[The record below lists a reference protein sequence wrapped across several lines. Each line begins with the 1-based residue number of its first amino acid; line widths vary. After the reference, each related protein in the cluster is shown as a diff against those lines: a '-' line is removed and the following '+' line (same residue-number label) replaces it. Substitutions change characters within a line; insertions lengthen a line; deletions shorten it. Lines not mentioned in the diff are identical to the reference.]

1 MTTVSAWRAFDRW
14 RQGQQQSPLSFTAH
28 HFDAQR
34 EFYRPREKSLRAGLC
49 SRRAGK
55 TRGGNESDLELASTT
70 QDGRYLY
77 VNETRAECKRLAWHG
92 ARGDGLYSMCRERGW
107 LDSGFARSNE
117 QELFIQFPS
126 INSWVYFVGVDDEA
140 AIRKA
145 LGTPWNRVRWDEA
158 QRIPVKFNTTILET
172 LLPALL
178 DYEGEFL
185 MTGTPERKMSG
196 LFYDVTR
203 TDRDAKWAKWD
214 VSRWTLMDNPFWGTA
229 KEIDGQWFVVWGP
242 KDKVV
247 SGPHRPEELLAAVMA
262 CRHLKGV
269 LGLQELLGGPE
280 VAALDSPIM
289 RRQAGGEW
297 TREDSNFVYAANKLT
312 DAELFYAP
320 HRVRADGFID
330 VEAALMD
337 LPYPWEQ
344 GLFALG
350 VDLGYNDPFAMT
362 LWSWHP
368 HDPCLYEVFAWKKPG
383 LDSNDQNEAIKA
395 VRAHVAIGLIDADA
409 GGIGK
414 QVVKGWSK
422 EWIERYGLPI
432 VEAEKQHKNTAITV
446 HNTDILRRL
455 VKFREG
461 SPLIEEMR
469 ELQWATI
476 VDGSGKMIEDPTLAN
491 DVCDSA
497 LYAARRAYHFR
508 GRMEDRPAQPGT
520 SAYYARQAAELE
532 DAADDYDPNDWRR
545 NRGIA

>member
-1 MTTVSAWRAFDRW
+1 MNAVERH
-14 RQGQQQSPLSFTAH
+14 RQERLRSQRQSLTSLQFPE
-28 HFDAQR
+28 QR
-34 EFYRPREKSLRAGLC
+34 EFYRPREKSLRAC
-49 SRRAGK
+49 CDSRRAGK
-55 TRGGNESDLELASTT
+55 TRGGNESDLELASQT
-70 QDGRYLY
+70 QDGRFLY
-77 VNETRAECKRLAWHG
+77 INETRAEAKRLAWHG
-92 ARGDGLYSMCRERGW
+92 ARGDGMYSMCRDRGW
-107 LDSGFARSNE
+107 IDDGTVKTNE
-117 QELFIQFPS
+117 SELWIQFPK
-126 INSWVYFVGVDDEA
+126 INSWIYLVGVDDEA

-158 QRIPVKFNTTILET
+158 QRIPPKFNTTILET

-196 LFYDVTR
+196 LFYEVTR
-203 TDRDAKWAKWD
+203 AEVEKRRKGWD
-214 VSRWTLMDNPFWGTA
+214 VAHWTLMENPFWGRP

-242 KDKVV
+242 KDKIV
-247 SGPHRPEELLAAVMA
+247 SGPHAPEVLLAAVMA

-280 VAALDSPIM
+280 VAPLDSSIM
-289 RRQAGGEW
+289 RRQAFGQW
-297 TREDSNFVYAANKLT
+297 VKEDSNFVYAVNKLT

-320 HRVRADGFID
+320 HRLRADGFVD
-330 VEAALMD
+330 VAAALAD
-337 LPYPWEQ
+337 LPYRWQ
-344 GLFALG
+344 DGLFALG

-368 HDPCLYEVFAWKKPG
+368 HDPKLYEVFAWKKSG
-383 LDSNDQNEAIKA
+383 LDSDEQNEAIKA
-395 VRAHVAIGLIDADA
+395 VRSVVAIGLIDADA

-422 EWIERYGLPI
+422 EWVERYGLPI
-432 VEAEKQHKNTAITV
+432 VEAEKQHKNTAISV
-446 HNTDILRRL
+446 HNTDILKRM

-476 VDGSGKMIEDPTLAN
+476 VDGSGKMIEDPTIPN

-497 LYAARRAYHFR
+497 LYGARRAYHFR
-508 GRMEDRPAQPGT
+508 GMAPAEQPKPG
-520 SAYYARQAAELE
+520 SREAYERIAAELE
-532 DAADDYDPNDWRR
+532 DDIDEQLEESERR
-545 NRGIA
+545 RGRWQ

>member
-1 MTTVSAWRAFDRW
+1 MNAIERHRQERLASSTKRRALTAD
-14 RQGQQQSPLSFTAH
+14 QFTE
-28 HFDAQR
+28 QR
-34 EFYRPREKSLRAGLC
+34 EFYAPREKSLRAC
-49 SRRAGK
+49 CDSRRAGK
-55 TRGGNESDLELASTT
+55 TRGGNESDLELASQT
-70 QDGRYLY
+70 QDGRFLY
-77 VNETRAECKRLAWHG
+77 INETRAEAKRLAWHG
-92 ARGDGLYSMCRERGW
+92 ARGDGMYSMCRDMGW
-107 LDSGFARSNE
+107 IDDGTVKTNE
-117 QELFIQFPS
+117 SELWIQFPR
-126 INSWVYFVGVDDEA
+126 INSWIYLVGVDDEA

-158 QRIPVKFNTTILET
+158 QRIPPKFNVTILET

-196 LFYDVTR
+196 LFYEVTR
-203 TDRDAKWAKWD
+203 AEVEKRRKGWD
-214 VSRWTLMDNPFWGTA
+214 VAHWTLMENPFWGRS

-242 KDKVV
+242 KDKIV

-269 LGLQELLGGPE
+269 IGLQELLGGPE
-280 VAALDSPIM
+280 VAPLDSPIM
-289 RRQAGGEW
+289 RRQAFGQW
-297 TREDSNFVYAANKLT
+297 VKEDSNYVYAVNKLT
-312 DAELFYAP
+312 DGELFYAP
-320 HRVRADGFID
+320 ARYRADGFVD

-337 LPYPWEQ
+337 LPYDWRD

-368 HDPCLYEVFAWKKPG
+368 QDPSLYEVFAWKKSG
-383 LDSNDQNEAIKA
+383 LDSAEQNECIKA
-395 VRAHVAIGLIDADA
+395 VRAHVAVGLIDADA

-414 QVVKGWSK
+414 QVVRGWSK

-432 VEAEKQHKNTAITV
+432 VEAEKQHKNTAISV
-446 HNTDILRRL
+446 HNTDILRRM

-476 VDGSGKMIEDPTLAN
+476 VDGSGKMIEDPTIPN

-508 GRMEDRPAQPGT
+508 GRPEEKPALPG
-520 SAYYARQAAELE
+520 SAAYYAREAAELE
-532 DAADDYDPNDWRR
+532 EEMDYDGQDWR

>member
-1 MTTVSAWRAFDRW
+1 MIDQPAAIARWLRERKPVRALTADQFPEQRAFY
-14 RQGQQQSPLSFTAH
+14 
-28 HFDAQR
+28 
-34 EFYRPREKSLRAGLC
+34 EPREKSLRAC
-49 SRRAGK
+49 CDSRRAGK
-55 TRGGNESDLELASTT
+55 TRGGNESDLELASKTK
-70 QDGRYLY
+70 DGRFLY
-77 VNETRAECKRLAWHG
+77 INETRAEAKRLAWHG
-92 ARGDGLYSMCRERGW
+92 ARGDGMYSMCRELGW
-107 LDSGFARSNE
+107 LDSGFTKSNE
-117 QELFIQFPS
+117 SELWIQFPS
-126 INSWVYFVGVDDEA
+126 LNSWIYCVGVDDEA

-158 QRIPVKFNTTILET
+158 QRIPPKFNTTILET

-203 TDRDAKWAKWD
+203 AEVEKRRKGWD
-214 VSRWTLMDNPFWGTA
+214 VAHWTLMENPYWGRS
-229 KEIDGQWFVVWGP
+229 KEISGQWFVVWGHQ
-242 KDKVV
+242 DKVV

-269 LGLQELLGGPE
+269 IGLQELLGGPE
-280 VAALDSPIM
+280 VAPLDSPIM
-289 RRQAGGEW
+289 RRQAFGQW
-297 TREDSNFVYAANKLT
+297 VKEDSNFVYAVNKLT
-312 DAELFYAP
+312 DGELFYAP
-320 HRVRADGFID
+320 HRMRADGFVD

-337 LPYPWEQ
+337 LPYDWRD
-344 GLFALG
+344 GHFALG

-368 HDPCLYEVFAWKKPG
+368 HDPNLYEVIAWKKSH
-383 LDSNDQNEAIKA
+383 LDSNEQNEAINA

-422 EWIERYGLPI
+422 EWIERFGLPI
-432 VEAEKQHKNTAITV
+432 VEAEKQHKLTAITV

-476 VDGSGKMIEDPTLAN
+476 VDGSGKMVEDPTIAN
-491 DVCDSA
+491 DLCDSA
-497 LYAARRAYHFR
+497 LYGARRAYHFR
-508 GRMEDRPAQPGT
+508 GRPEEKPAIPGS
-520 SAYYARQAAELE
+520 SAYYQREAAELE
-532 DAADDYDPNDWRR
+532 DAMEEDEQPWRR
-545 NRGIA
+545 RGIA